1 MTFRQLGAVGV
12 VLVMALTAPAAA
24 AAGTSPAPRPEAYH
38 DQPPLAYVSKGRVL
52 LLDGKGNQPVRV
64 RGVTDACCV
73 SFSPDGYYVAF
84 ERRGDLW
91 VAEHDG
97 TELHRVARSV
107 ARWEWAPDGQAL
119 AILRKASPDGGGGT
133 GIEFV
138 GAEDPGIRETQLP
151 EHRVLDMAWAGL
163 GRRIA
168 VSAVPADD
176 TSGDGTPA
184 QLFMLEV
191 PGPYG
196 EDCPALCPETP
207 LSVPVEHPEAT
218 SGPLLAGWSPNVES
232 IALWTAPGN
241 GATLGVVSPRGG
253 GITPIAGTLVRRSWV
268 QWSRNGDRL
277 LVVEGTAREAGAP
290 RVLLL
295 CTNATACRPIAG
307 GDEAVA
313 DPAWSRSGA
322 MAYVRS
328 DRRELWIANRDGAD
342 AHRVAAA
349 GRAWPRRAGSPTPAV
364 SSSCETGVSGCSTPP
379 AEMELRPSRWPVRSG
394 AGRRPRRHP
403 PASPPIS
410 RPTSPSSCIPS
421 PRRAVGAESVNDW
434 RNTLE
439 PETVVRELRGA

>member
-1 MTFRQLGAVGV
+1 MTFRRLGAVGV
-12 VLVMALTAPAAA
+12 VLAMALAAPGAA
-24 AAGTSPAPRPEAYH
+24 AAGTAPTPRPEAYR
-38 DQPPLAYVSKGRVL
+38 DQPPLAYVSEGRL
-52 LLDGKGNQPVRV
+52 LVLDGEGDPPVRV
-64 RGVTDACCV
+64 RGVADACCV
-73 SFSPDGYYVAF
+73 AFSPDGQYVAF

-97 TELHRVARSV
+97 SELHRVARSV

-119 AILRKASPDGGGGT
+119 AIVRRPSPGGNGGT

-138 GAEDPGIRETQLP
+138 GAEDSDIRETLLSG
-151 EHRVLDMAWAGL
+151 HRVLDMAWAGL

-168 VSAVPADD
+168 VSAVPAGNAN
-176 TSGDGTPA
+176 SGRGAGGEPA

-207 LSVPVEHPEAT
+207 VSVPVEHPAAT
-218 SGPLLAGWSPNVES
+218 SGPLLASWSPNVEN
-232 IALWTAPGN
+232 IALWTAPRN
-241 GATLGVVSPRGG
+241 HATLGVVSPRGG

-295 CTNATACRPIAG
+295 CTDATACRPIAG

-313 DPAWSRSGA
+313 DPAWSRSGT
-322 MAYVRS
+322 MAYVRT
-328 DRRELWIANRDGAD
+328 DRRELWVANSDGAD

-349 GRAWPRRAGSPTPAV
+349 GEGVAAPRWLPDTRHLLFVRDGRVWLLDATVGG
-364 SSSCETGVSGCSTPP
+364 ENGPP
-379 AEMELRPSRWPVRSG
+379 AAPVAG
-394 AGRRPRRHP
+394 PIGRRRTAPK
-403 PASPPIS
+403 ASAREPS
-410 RPTSPSSCIPS
+410 DLSPDL
-421 PRRAVGAESVNDW
+421 AEQLYSVA
-434 RNTLE
+434 
-439 PETVVRELRGA
+439 P

>member
-1 MTFRQLGAVGV
+1 MTFRRLGAVGV
-12 VLVMALTAPAAA
+12 VLVMALAAPGAA
-24 AAGTSPAPRPEAYH
+24 AAGTAPAPRPEAYR

-52 LLDGKGNQPVRV
+52 VLDGEGNPPVRV
-64 RGVTDACCV
+64 DGVADACCV
-73 SFSPDGYYVAF
+73 AFSPDGYYVAF

-97 TELHRVARSV
+97 SELHRVTRSV

-119 AILRKASPDGGGGT
+119 AIVRKTSPGGNGGA

-138 GAEDPGIRETQLP
+138 GAEDSSIRETLLP
-151 EHRVLDMAWAGL
+151 GHRVLDMAWAGL

-168 VSAVPADD
+168 VSAVPAGGM
-176 TSGDGTPA
+176 SGGRGAGGSPA

-196 EDCPALCPETP
+196 EDCPALCPEAP
-207 LSVPVEHPEAT
+207 LSVPVEHTAAT
-218 SGPLLAGWSPNVES
+218 SGPLLAGWSPNVEN
-232 IALWTAPGN
+232 IALWTAPRN

-277 LVVEGTAREAGAP
+277 LVVEGTARDAGAP

-322 MAYVRS
+322 MAYVQT

-349 GRAWPRRAGSPTPAV
+349 GAGVAAPRWLPDTRHLLFVRDGRVWLLDATGGGENGAPAVPVAGPIGRRRAAPKVSAREPSDLSPDL
-364 SSSCETGVSGCSTPP
+364 
-379 AEMELRPSRWPVRSG
+379 AEQLY
-394 AGRRPRRHP
+394 
-403 PASPPIS
+403 
-410 RPTSPSSCIPS
+410 
-421 PRRAVGAESVNDW
+421 SVA
-434 RNTLE
+434 
-439 PETVVRELRGA
+439 P

>member
-12 VLVMALTAPAAA
+12 VLVMALAAPGAA
-24 AAGTSPAPRPEAYH
+24 AAGTGPAPRPEAYR
-38 DQPPLAYVSKGRVL
+38 DQPPLAYVSEGRVL
-52 LLDGKGNQPVRV
+52 VLDGKGNPPVRV
-64 RGVTDACCV
+64 RGVADACCV
-73 SFSPDGYYVAF
+73 AFSPDGYYVAF

-119 AILRKASPDGGGGT
+119 AVVRKASPDGSGGT

-138 GAEDPGIRETQLP
+138 GAEDPGIRDTQLP
-151 EHRVLDMAWAGL
+151 EHRVLDLAWAGL

-168 VSAVPADD
+168 VSAVPARDANDD
-176 TSGDGTPA
+176 STSA

-196 EDCPALCPETP
+196 EDCPALCPEAP
-207 LSVPVEHPEAT
+207 LSVPVDHPEAT
-218 SGPLLAGWSPNVES
+218 SGPLLAGWSPNVEN
-232 IALWTAPGN
+232 IALWTAPEN

-295 CTNATACRPIAG
+295 CTNATACRPVAG

-322 MAYVRS
+322 MAYVRG

-342 AHRVAAA
+342 AHRVATAGEGVAA
-349 GRAWPRRAGSPTPAV
+349 PRWLPDTRRLLFVRDGRVWLLDATREDGAPAV
-364 SSSCETGVSGCSTPP
+364 
-379 AEMELRPSRWPVRSG
+379 PVAG
-394 AGRRPRRHP
+394 PIGRRQAAPTTPTREP
-403 PASPPIS
+403 SDLSPDL
-410 RPTSPSSCIPS
+410 
-421 PRRAVGAESVNDW
+421 AEQLYSVA
-434 RNTLE
+434 
-439 PETVVRELRGA
+439 P

>member
-1 MTFRQLGAVGV
+1 MTFRRLGAVGV
-12 VLVMALTAPAAA
+12 VLMMALAAPGAA
-24 AAGTSPAPRPEAYH
+24 AAGTAPAPRPEAYR
-38 DQPPLAYVSKGRVL
+38 DQPPLAYVSEGRVL
-52 LLDGKGNQPVRV
+52 VLDGEGNPPVRV
-64 RGVTDACCV
+64 RGVADACCV
-73 SFSPDGYYVAF
+73 AFSPDGYYVAF

-97 TELHRVARSV
+97 SELHRVARSV
-107 ARWEWAPDGQAL
+107 GRWEWAPDGQAL
-119 AILRKASPDGGGGT
+119 AIVRKASLGGKGGT

-138 GAEDPGIRETQLP
+138 GAEDSSIRETLLP
-151 EHRVLDMAWAGL
+151 GHRVLDMAWAGL

-168 VSAVPADD
+168 VSAVPA
-176 TSGDGTPA
+176 GNAGGGRGADGEPA

-196 EDCPALCPETP
+196 EDCPALCPEAP

-218 SGPLLAGWSPNVES
+218 SGPLLAGWSPNVEN

-241 GATLGVVSPRGG
+241 DATLGVVSPRGG

-313 DPAWSRSGA
+313 DPAWSRSGT
-322 MAYVRS
+322 MAYVRT

-349 GRAWPRRAGSPTPAV
+349 GEGVAAPRWLPDTRHLLFVRDGRVWLLDATGGGENGAPAVPVAGPIGRRRAAPEASAREPSDLSPDL
-364 SSSCETGVSGCSTPP
+364 
-379 AEMELRPSRWPVRSG
+379 AEQLY
-394 AGRRPRRHP
+394 
-403 PASPPIS
+403 
-410 RPTSPSSCIPS
+410 
-421 PRRAVGAESVNDW
+421 SVA
-434 RNTLE
+434 
-439 PETVVRELRGA
+439 P

>member
-1 MTFRQLGAVGV
+1 MTFRRLGVVGV
-12 VLVMALTAPAAA
+12 VLVMALAAPGAA
-24 AAGTSPAPRPEAYH
+24 AAGTAPAPRPDAYR

-52 LLDGKGNQPVRV
+52 VLDGKGNPPVGV

-73 SFSPDGYYVAF
+73 AFSPDGYYVAF

-91 VAEHDG
+91 VVEHDG
-97 TELHRVARSV
+97 SELHRIARSV

-119 AILRKASPDGGGGT
+119 AIVRKASPGRTDGA

-138 GAEDPGIRETQLP
+138 GADDPGIRETQLP
-151 EHRVLDMAWAGL
+151 RHRVLDMAWAGY

-168 VSAVPADD
+168 VSAVPAGD
-176 TSGDGTPA
+176 TNDTGTAA

-218 SGPLLAGWSPNVES
+218 SAPLLAGWSPNVEN
-232 IALWTAPGN
+232 IALWTAPRN

-277 LVVEGTAREAGAP
+277 LVVEGTARETDAP

-313 DPAWSRSGA
+313 DPAWSRSGG
-322 MAYVRS
+322 MAYVRT
-328 DRRELWIANRDGAD
+328 DRRELWIANGDGDD

-349 GRAWPRRAGSPTPAV
+349 GEGVAAPRWLPDTRHLLFVRDGRVWLLDATGSGDGGAPAVPVAGPIGRRRAA
-364 SSSCETGVSGCSTPP
+364 ST
-379 AEMELRPSRWPVRSG
+379 APVREPSDL
-394 AGRRPRRHP
+394 
-403 PASPPIS
+403 SPDL
-410 RPTSPSSCIPS
+410 
-421 PRRAVGAESVNDW
+421 AEQLYSVA
-434 RNTLE
+434 
-439 PETVVRELRGA
+439 P

>member
-1 MTFRQLGAVGV
+1 MTFRRLGAVGV
-12 VLVMALTAPAAA
+12 VLVMTLAAPGAA
-24 AAGTSPAPRPEAYH
+24 AAGTGPAPRPQAYR
-38 DQPPLAYVSKGRVL
+38 DQPPLAYVSEGRVL
-52 LLDGKGNQPVRV
+52 VLDGEGNPPVRV
-64 RGVTDACCV
+64 RGVADACCV

-84 ERRGDLW
+84 ERHGDLW

-97 TELHRVARSV
+97 SELHRVARSV

-119 AILRKASPDGGGGT
+119 AIVREASPDGTGGT

-168 VSAVPADD
+168 VSAVPAGD
-176 TSGDGTPA
+176 TSGAGIGGPA

-196 EDCPALCPETP
+196 EDCPALCPEAP
-207 LSVPVEHPEAT
+207 LSVPVDHPAAT
-218 SGPLLAGWSPNVES
+218 SGPLLAGWSPNVEN
-232 IALWTAPGN
+232 IALWTAPTN

-295 CTNATACRPIAG
+295 CTNAAACRPIAG

-322 MAYVRS
+322 MAYVQT
-328 DRRELWIANRDGAD
+328 DRRELWLANRDGAD

-349 GRAWPRRAGSPTPAV
+349 GEGVAAPRWLPDTRHLLFVRDGRVWMLDTTGAGDGGGPAV
-364 SSSCETGVSGCSTPP
+364 
-379 AEMELRPSRWPVRSG
+379 PVAG
-394 AGRRPRRHP
+394 PIGRRRTAPTAPGREP
-403 PASPPIS
+403 SDLSPDL
-410 RPTSPSSCIPS
+410 
-421 PRRAVGAESVNDW
+421 AEQLYSVA
-434 RNTLE
+434 
-439 PETVVRELRGA
+439 P

>member
-12 VLVMALTAPAAA
+12 VLGLALAASGAA
-24 AAGTSPAPRPEAYH
+24 AAGTGPAPRPEAYR
-38 DQPPLAYVSKGRVL
+38 DQPPLAYVSEGRVL
-52 LLDGKGNQPVRV
+52 VLDGKGSAPVRV

-73 SFSPDGYYVAF
+73 AFSPDGYYVAF

-97 TELHRVARSV
+97 SELHRVARSV
-107 ARWEWAPDGQAL
+107 GRWEWAPDGQAL
-119 AILRKASPDGGGGT
+119 AIVRKASPGGT
-133 GIEFV
+133 GGSGIEFV
-138 GAEDPGIRETQLP
+138 GADDPDIRETQLP
-151 EHRVLDMAWAGL
+151 GLRVLDMAWAGL

-168 VSAVPADD
+168 VSAVPAGD
-176 TSGDGTPA
+176 TNHTGTVA

-218 SGPLLAGWSPNVES
+218 SAPLLAGWSPNVEN

-241 GATLGVVSPRGG
+241 GATLGVVSPHGG

-277 LVVEGTAREAGAP
+277 LVVEGTARETGAP

-295 CTNATACRPIAG
+295 CTNGTACRPIAG
-307 GDEAVA
+307 GNEAVA
-313 DPAWSRSGA
+313 DPAWSRSGG
-322 MAYVRS
+322 MAYVRT

-349 GRAWPRRAGSPTPAV
+349 GEGVAAPRWLPDTRHLLFVRDSRVWLLDATGSDGGRSPAVPVAGPIGRRRAAPAAPAREPSDLSPDL
-364 SSSCETGVSGCSTPP
+364 
-379 AEMELRPSRWPVRSG
+379 AEQLY
-394 AGRRPRRHP
+394 
-403 PASPPIS
+403 
-410 RPTSPSSCIPS
+410 
-421 PRRAVGAESVNDW
+421 SVA
-434 RNTLE
+434 
-439 PETVVRELRGA
+439 P